1 MEKKKTA
8 VEWLKEQIQERVI
21 AYDETGRK
29 MIILIYMV
37 DYQQLS
43 EEAKVME
50 KEQLQAA
57 FKAGWMR
64 ANALN
69 YDPSYFEHFLS
80 ETYDNH

>member
-1 MEKKKTA
+1 MENKITPISCLLNQLLNTIDITNPDIYHAIKKAEK
-8 VEWLKEQIQERVI
+8 IER
-21 AYDETGRK
+21 R
-29 MIILIYMV
+29 
-37 DYQQLS
+37 QL
-43 EEAKVME
+43 E
-50 KEQLQAA
+50 AA